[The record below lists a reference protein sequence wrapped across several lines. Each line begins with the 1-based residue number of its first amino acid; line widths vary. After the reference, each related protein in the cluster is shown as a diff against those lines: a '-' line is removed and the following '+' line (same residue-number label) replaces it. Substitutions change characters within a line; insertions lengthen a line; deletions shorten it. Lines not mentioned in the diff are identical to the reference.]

1 MKVFKLAVWALS
13 TLALLVFFVA
23 LAGQNQDVM
32 SVTLFNQT
40 THEYP
45 KWVMLTVSFF
55 LGAFLA
61 TIFFIVQLIVLETK
75 NIRLRRLNNKLE
87 RALSHQSPAA
97 PSANGT
103 ISAGLTPMSAA
114 SERKDPVFED
124 V

>member
-40 THEYP
+40 TQEYP
-45 KWVMLTVSFF
+45 KWAMLTVSFF
-55 LGAFLA
+55 IGTVLA
-61 TIFFIVQLIVLETK
+61 TVFFIVQLIILETK

-87 RALSHQSPAA
+87 RAL
-97 PSANGT
+97 ANQKP
-103 ISAGLTPMSAA
+103 GL
-114 SERKDPVFED
+114 KDPVFED